1 MQCMHMNEIWSIDKK
16 HVIQS
21 PDNLPRGMEAKIR
34 KYGNS
39 WREAV
44 ENYFHDKSWVC
55 FNTKPFKKEQRQ
67 LYERGYYKYNKTP
80 CGQCEICRIEK
91 SRQWAVK
98 AAAERKAWQNS
109 CFLTLTY
116 KPDDPIF
123 VATDGTI
130 NKSTMQSFWKKLRY
144 HLYKETKGAEEI
156 NMKDELE
163 IMEEIPK
170 EIKLKY
176 MISKR
181 KPNNKPIRYIQANE
195 YGEKKGRC
203 HHHAIVFNFNP
214 TDLKRY
220 SKDRRG
226 YYLYTSDKINKIWG
240 HGHVIIGRATTNAA
254 AYVGRYCTKKHSKIS
269 KYVQAKLIEAKI
281 KGDEEEIKIWKS
293 KKESISAS
301 SLGYIGSYYWETK
314 KDEIKRNKGILV
326 AWNKGVRL
334 EKIPKIMEKQ
344 WENEEGNT
352 YEWYDYW
359 KEKTGKEQWEK
370 ILSQTDLNEEEYIKS
385 TYEERERK
393 IQKLKREYDE
403 KPITPITI

>member
-1 MQCMHMNEIWSIDKK
+1 MHMNEIWSIDKK
-16 HVIQS
+16 QVIQC
-21 PDNLPRGMEAKIR
+21 PDNLPKDMEARIR

-39 WREAV
+39 WSEAV
-44 ENYFHDKSWVC
+44 ENYFHEKNWVC
-55 FNTKPFKKEQRQ
+55 FNKTPFKKEQRQ
-67 LYERGYYKYNKTP
+67 LFDRGYYKYNKTP

-98 AAAERKAWQNS
+98 AAAERKVWKNA

-116 KPDDPIF
+116 RPNDPIF
-123 VATDGTI
+123 VATKGTI
-130 NKSTMQSFWKKLRY
+130 NKSTMQAFWKKLRY
-144 HLYKETKGAEEI
+144 HLYKETKNAKEI
-156 NMKDELE
+156 DLKPELE
-163 IMEEIPK
+163 TMQEIPK
-170 EIKLKY
+170 EIEYKY

-181 KPNNKPIRYIQANE
+181 KPNKKPIRYIQANE

-226 YYLYTSDKINKIWG
+226 YWIYTSDKINKIWG
-240 HGHVIIGRATTNAA
+240 HGHVIIGKATTNAA
-254 AYVGRYCTKKHSKIS
+254 AYVGRYCTKKHSKTS
-269 KYVQAKLIEAKI
+269 KYIQAKIIEAKI
-281 KGDEEEIKIWKS
+281 NNDEEELKIWKA

-301 SLGYIGSYYWETK
+301 SLGYIGSYYWETNK
-314 KDEIKRNKGILV
+314 EEVKRNNGIIV

-334 EKIPKIMEKQ
+334 EKIPKPMEKQ
-344 WENEEGNT
+344 WEIEDPET

-370 ILSQTDLNEEEYIKS
+370 ILSKTDLSEEEYIKT
-385 TYEERERK
+385 TYEQRTKK
-393 IQKLKREYDE
+393 IEKLLREYDE
-403 KPITPITI
+403 KPLYS